1 MTHIIHKELSYAVR
15 GVLIDVHN
23 KIGPMLPEKFY
34 QEAVAVGLEKRGI
47 ACRTEKM
54 FEVYYGRTQ
63 VGLYYV
69 DLWIEGGK
77 LLLELKVAPEILPIH
92 RAQALSYLKVTDAD
106 LAIVAN
112 FGTRSLTDER
122 LPNFLRDKNV
132 TFSWQPRP
140 VEGNVLY
147 PELVNRLLESL
158 HRVHFELGPGFL
170 HQIYRRA
177 TMIELQ
183 RQNMSYDYIKS
194 LPIRYEGQVLG
205 EQAVRLIQVENK
217 VALATVA
224 VKQIDETLLTALKS
238 RLKHLDVRLGLLANF
253 YGEALRV
260 SMMRR

>member
-1 MTHIIHKELSYAVR
+1 MTHLIHKELSYAVR

-23 KIGPMLPEKFY
+23 KIGPTLPEKFY

-47 ACRTEKM
+47 VCRTEKP
-54 FEVYYGRTQ
+54 FKVYYRRTQ

-106 LAIVAN
+106 LAIVVN

-122 LPNFLRDKNV
+122 LPNFLRDKRV
-132 TFSWQPRP
+132 VFSWQPQS
-140 VEGNVLY
+140 VNGDLLY

-158 HRVHFELGPGFL
+158 HRIHFELGPGFL

-183 RQNMSYDYIKS
+183 HQNLSYDYIKT
-194 LPIRYEGQVLG
+194 LPIRYEGHLLG
-205 EQAVRLIQVENK
+205 MQAVRLIQVDNK

-224 VKQIDETLLTALKS
+224 VKQVDETMLTALKS

-253 YGEALRV
+253 HGEALQV
-260 SMMRR
+260 SVVRG